1 MSVCRVFERPPG
13 RHPLLE
19 ESLKQYFGD
28 NTTPAHLKMADVP
41 GEDTTR
47 LICNSNDSG
56 ATLGPFPLVAVR
68 NVFVLP
74 GEGEGLLCVPF
85 LTIAEVCLKSTV
97 CENCLHTGHCMPYCC
112 MRAALRSRLPH
123 ITHASTAVSCLPVCD
138 PNRRRAPAA
147 AEEVAGSGC

>member
-1 MSVCRVFERPPG
+1 MCCAFEWR

-47 LICNSNDSG
+47 LISNNNDSG

-74 GEGEGLLCVPF
+74 GEAGQGFAFV
-85 LTIAEVCLKSTV
+85 
-97 CENCLHTGHCMPYCC
+97 
-112 MRAALRSRLPH
+112 
-123 ITHASTAVSCLPVCD
+123 
-138 PNRRRAPAA
+138 RAPD
-147 AEEVAGSGC
+147 ERERRVG